1 MIIKPHFVTDSGC
14 VEDQPQRM
22 DFSERHRFIR
32 VLRLVSDTAALR
44 DPALFPVTPRNFCL
58 VPTGQP
64 EISQTRSVWFASQK

>member
-14 VEDQPQRM
+14 VADQPQRM

-44 DPALFPVTPRNFCL
+44 DPASFPAARRNFFNHGCL
-58 VPTGQP
+58 RIDTDKKTLG
-64 EISQTRSVWFASQK
+64 S